1 MNLPTNPAERKV
13 LNDAFRSLRHTP
25 SFQTIMGGGT
35 SERDKRDKENRLVG
49 KENLHS
55 EPAALSVI
63 IDEANK

>member
-13 LNDAFRSLRHTP
+13 LNDAFRSLRNTH
-25 SFQTIMGGGT
+25 SFQTIMGWIT

-55 EPAALSVI
+55 ESSALSVI